1 VSPVAALALALDGNI
16 EDRVLPDLIERG
28 HTVAVRIGDH
38 ADPIAVLA
46 DAAATVLLASAEP
59 ERLTPTLL
67 SWCDDHG
74 IRVVA
79 LAATEA
85 AVRNGQSLGL
95 REILPVDAP
104 SDDID
109 ALLRGGD
116 LPEPTPVSSGP
127 GRILAVWGPAGAP
140 GRTTVAITL
149 ATELAASG
157 RVVAL
162 LDADTY
168 AASVA
173 PALGM
178 LDESPGFAAACRLAG
193 QNGLSTSE
201 LERVSQLY
209 PVRGGALHVLTGIT
223 RSYRW
228 PELSGE
234 RVRRTLDACREWA
247 DYVVV
252 DTGFSLENDEEISS
266 DLFAPRRNAA
276 TLACLDA
283 ADEILAVGA
292 ADPIGLARYL
302 RAHADLLERAGG
314 VPVTT
319 VINKVRPGAIGLNPP
334 GQVKATLQRFGGIGE
349 PVLLPHDEKGTDAA
363 LLAGKS
369 LRDVSPKSVLLS
381 AVHRFA
387 RDHILPPPEEPVTR
401 RSRRRASALARATAV

>member
-1 VSPVAALALALDGNI
+1 MVALAFAIDGNT
-16 EDRVLPDLIERG
+16 EDRVIADLVERG
-28 HTVAVRIGDH
+28 HTVAARIGEH

-46 DAAATVLLASAEP
+46 ESDAAVLLVSAEP
-59 ERLTPTLL
+59 ERLTARLL

-85 AVRNGQSLGL
+85 AAHNGQALHL
-95 REILPVDAP
+95 HEVLPADAP
-104 SDDID
+104 LDEID
-109 ALLRGGD
+109 ALVRGGAVVA
-116 LPEPTPVSSGP
+116 PTPVSSGP

-168 AASVA
+168 GASIA

-193 QNGLSTSE
+193 QNGLSRAE
-201 LERVSQLY
+201 LERVSQSY

-228 PELSGE
+228 PELSAE
-234 RVRRTLDACREWA
+234 RVRRTLDACRDWA
-247 DYVVV
+247 DYVVI
-252 DTGFSLENDEEISS
+252 DTGFSFENDEEISS

-283 ADEILAVGA
+283 ADEILAVGS

-302 RAHADLLERAGG
+302 RAHAELLDRAAG
-314 VPVTT
+314 VPITT
-319 VINKVRPGAIGLNPP
+319 IINKVRPGAIGLNPS
-334 GQVKATLQRFGGIGE
+334 GQVKATLQRFGGIGQ
-349 PVLLPHDEKGTDAA
+349 PVLLPHDEKATDAA
-363 LLAGKS
+363 LLAGKA
-369 LRDVSPKSVLLS
+369 LRDASPKSAALA
-381 AVHRFA
+381 AVRRFA
-387 RDHILPPPEEPVTR
+387 TDHILPPPEQPVTR
-401 RSRRRASALARATAV
+401 RSRRRAHALARATAV

>member
-1 VSPVAALALALDGNI
+1 MVALALAIDGNT
-16 EDRVLPDLIERG
+16 EDRVLPALIERG

-38 ADPIAVLA
+38 ADPIAVLT
-46 DAAATVLLASAEP
+46 DAAATALLVSAEP
-59 ERLTPTLL
+59 DRLTHALL

-79 LAATEA
+79 FAATEA
-85 AVRNGQSLGL
+85 AVRNGQALHL
-95 REILPVDAP
+95 REVLPDDA
-104 SDDID
+104 SIDDIES
-109 ALLRGGD
+109 LLRGG
-116 LPEPTPVSSGP
+116 LPEPDPVRSGP
-127 GRILAVWGPAGAP
+127 GRIISVWGPAGAP
-140 GRTTVAITL
+140 GRTTLAITL

-168 AASVA
+168 AASIA

-193 QNGLSTSE
+193 QDGLSTAE
-201 LERVSQLY
+201 LERVSQPY
-209 PVRGGALHVLTGIT
+209 PVRGGALHVLTGIS

-234 RVRRTLDACREWA
+234 RVRRTLDACRVWA

-283 ADEILAVGA
+283 ADEIFAVGA
-292 ADPIGLARYL
+292 ADPISLARYL

-319 VINKVRPGAIGLNPP
+319 VINKVRPGAIGLNPS

-349 PVLLPHDEKGTDAA
+349 PVLLPYDEKGTDAA

-369 LRDVSPKSVLLS
+369 IRDVSPKSPLLI
-381 AVHRFA
+381 AVHRLA
-387 RDHILPPPEEPVTR
+387 RDHILPPPERPASR
-401 RSRRRASALARATAV
+401 RSRRRATALARATAV

>member
-1 VSPVAALALALDGNI
+1 VSALALALDGDT
-16 EDRVLPDLIERG
+16 EDRILPGLVERG
-28 HTVAVRIGDH
+28 HTVVARIGEH
-38 ADPIAVLA
+38 ADPLAVLA
-46 DAAATVLLASAEP
+46 DAAATVLLVSAEP
-59 ERLTPTLL
+59 ERLTPAVLA
-67 SWCDDHG
+67 WCDDHG

-79 LAATEA
+79 LVGTDAAA
-85 AVRNGQSLGL
+85 KNVRALHL
-95 REILPVDAP
+95 HEVLDADAP
-104 SDDID
+104 LDDID
-109 ALLRGGD
+109 ALVRGRSVPD
-116 LPEPTPVSSGP
+116 EVAVSSGP
-127 GRILAVWGPAGAP
+127 GRILTVWGPAGAP

-157 RVVAL
+157 AAVAL

-168 AASVA
+168 AASIA

-193 QNGLSTSE
+193 QNSLSSAE
-201 LERVSQLY
+201 LDRVSQAY
-209 PVRGGALHVLTGIT
+209 PVRGGRLSVLTGIT

-302 RAHADLLERAGG
+302 RAHADLLDRAAGI
-314 VPVTT
+314 PVTT
-319 VINKVRPGAIGLNPP
+319 VINKVRPGAIGLNPS
-334 GQVKATLQRFGGIGE
+334 GQVRATLQRFGGIGE
-349 PVLLPHDEKGTDAA
+349 PVLIPHDEKATDAA
-363 LLAGKS
+363 LLAGKA
-369 LRDVSPKSVLLS
+369 LRDVSSKSPALV
-381 AVHRFA
+381 AVRRFA
-387 RDHILPPPEEPVTR
+387 VDHILPPPEEPVTR
-401 RSRRRASALARATAV
+401 RSRRRAHTLARATAV